1 MNKEKMLNYERL
13 NAIVKDIELIIIK
26 EEELDFVEQKLL
38 YDVLLDR
45 RQDKINNVKMND
57 SVSNMPFGNIV
68 NKFMKGEQK

>member
-1 MNKEKMLNYERL
+1 MNKEKMINYERL